1 MKKRILAVIFT
12 GCLVLIPLG
21 KPLDLALG
29 ARPHAMGG
37 AFVAIADD
45 VNAPYWNPAGMAL
58 VKSME
63 FGVTNQLFK
72 ELFGVNVNLLCG
84 VVPIKNIGSVG
95 FNWQM
100 LNAGLEEGDPDNDLD
115 YREDHWREHMFSL
128 SFARQL
134 WENLLIF
141 KHTSVGVN
149 LNRYTYST
157 EYYHGAG
164 MGFDAGFITLLPYNI
179 RFGLMLRSMAADME
193 GEMFDAEY
201 RAGLGY
207 ELLIKEFHKLTFAAD
222 VSLKEDIEYS
232 NSEDLEAVSFNQK
245 VFGGL
250 EYSLLLLK
258 AYNFIPSLSFNP
270 VIKISNLKG
279 TIIGI
284 GTSQGV
290 EKVVQPFGHYLGKL
304 LAILNG
310 RNIAETTQGS
320 GELHF
325 I

>member
-1 MKKRILAVIFT
+1 MNKIVLSLLTTMLLACHVFS
-12 GCLVLIPLG
+12 

-63 FGVTNQLFK
+63 FGVTNQLFQ

-84 VVPIKNIGSVG
+84 VVPIKKIGSVG

-100 LNAGLEEGDPDNDLD
+100 INAGLEEGDPDNDLD
-115 YREDHWREHMFSL
+115 FRKDHWREHMFSL

-141 KHTSVGVN
+141 KYTSVGVN

-193 GEMFDAEY
+193 GEMFDPEY

-222 VSLKEDIEYS
+222 LSLKEDIEYS
-232 NSEDLEAVSFNQK
+232 DSEDLEAISFNQK

-250 EYSLLLLK
+250 EYSLLILK
-258 AYNFIPSLSFNP
+258 AHHFTPSIRLGGYMTPRNDRTQ
-270 VIKISNLKG
+270 G
-279 TIIGI
+279 TWGNATGGI
-284 GTSQGV
+284 GLAY
-290 EKVVQPFGHYLGKL
+290 KNYVVDYAFKYNSRTDFGLG
-304 LAILNG
+304 ISHH
-310 RNIAETTQGS
+310 IAFT
-320 GELHF
+320 F
-325 I
+325 KR